1 MLSGTWI
8 LCFRLFSYPDV
19 PVYPCTTWLPLI
31 EILWQLGWLIFLCKL
46 CMVTSWSVGETS
58 FSLRLTL
65 TSLKRECIHKLT
77 GPTSAPPSNA
87 KPHLDLFCQEKYLL
101 NHVDLKIKLRR
112 NRDVFALIT
121 DVDNYK
127 IKIKDLLLFVRN
139 VQLIPAW
146 EWDMSKLWKRPAV
159 NTPSDV

>member
-1 MLSGTWI
+1 MWYKDTPGHQ
-8 LCFRLFSYPDV
+8 R
-19 PVYPCTTWLPLI
+19 TTDNK
-31 EILWQLGWLIFLCKL
+31 GF
-46 CMVTSWSVGETS
+46 TSRKALTAESK
-58 FSLRLTL
+58 SLQMM
-65 TSLKRECIHKLT
+65 
-77 GPTSAPPSNA
+77 G
-87 KPHLDLFCQEKYLL
+87 KPHLDLFCQEKYL
-101 NHVDLKIKLRR
+101 LKIKLRR

>member
-1 MLSGTWI
+1 MWYKDTPGHQ
-8 LCFRLFSYPDV
+8 R
-19 PVYPCTTWLPLI
+19 TTDNK
-31 EILWQLGWLIFLCKL
+31 GF
-46 CMVTSWSVGETS
+46 TSRKALTAESKSVQMMG
-58 FSLRLTL
+58 
-65 TSLKRECIHKLT
+65 
-77 GPTSAPPSNA
+77 
-87 KPHLDLFCQEKYLL
+87 KPHLDLFYQEKDLL
-101 NHVDLKIKLRR
+101 NHVDLTIKLRR